1 VPERNHAIE
10 QSVTV
15 HEKSRK
21 TEPFNVLRTRFLN
34 VRILG
39 QFRESTG

>member
-1 VPERNHAIE
+1 LKH
-10 QSVTV
+10 
-15 HEKSRK
+15 
-21 TEPFNVLRTRFLN
+21 VLRTDLVN

>member
-1 VPERNHAIE
+1 
-10 QSVTV
+10 
-15 HEKSRK
+15 
-21 TEPFNVLRTRFLN
+21 VLRTRFLN